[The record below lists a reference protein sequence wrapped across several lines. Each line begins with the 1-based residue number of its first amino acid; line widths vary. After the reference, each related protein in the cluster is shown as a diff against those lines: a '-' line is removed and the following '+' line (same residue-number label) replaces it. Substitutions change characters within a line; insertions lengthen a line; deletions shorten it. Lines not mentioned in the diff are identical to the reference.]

1 MLIFSHYESMGGK
14 IVKLFKLYCYL
25 THLDYLH
32 HPDQTDGESDQDQD
46 DGEEG
51 QHVSEHSRA
60 LLAGSLVACRAEQV
74 SFFSQKLNFYS
85 DFFFNK

>member
-1 MLIFSHYESMGGK
+1 MEMLISTSLTGHQ
-14 IVKLFKLYCYL
+14 
-25 THLDYLH
+25 THLDDLH